1 MLYFNT
7 AFAASMVP
15 DGDVQFFTFDVK
27 GIRFLI
33 EGAME
38 RGEFAN
44 VANPTH
50 ANTLRALSS
59 VLGID
64 LNKARG
70 GRVFLKEEDV
80 CIVAQ
85 ISGLPRETREF
96 TDEEV
101 AAATFTFRVVRMVRI
116 SRI

>member
-15 DGDVQFFTFDVK
+15 DGIVEFRTVSVEEASEMLQ
-27 GIRFLI
+27 
-33 EGAME
+33 
-38 RGEFAN
+38 GEFAN

-50 ANTLRALSS
+50 APTLSALSRK
-59 VLGID
+59 LGVN
-64 LNKARG
+64 LTQAQG
-70 GRVFLKEEDV
+70 GRVLLSEDDA
-80 CIVAQ
+80 CLVAQ

-101 AAATFTFRVVRMVRI
+101 AAATFSFRLVTLV
-116 SRI
+116 SAS